1 MSEVTAFDIT
11 ADLPGAGETVLLEAS
26 AGTGKTWTIGAL
38 VARYVAEGMPLESLL
53 VITFGRAASQEMR
66 ERVREHLRMVHRGLA
81 QPDEAS
87 TDPVITMLRAGR
99 DDEVALRE
107 RRLREALTHFDA
119 ATIATT
125 HQFCQLV
132 LRGLGIAGDTDPR
145 ARLVEDLTDLREEV
159 VDDLYL
165 RGFAATEG
173 PPAFSRE
180 EAGSI
185 ARVVTEHPHSAI
197 VPVGLPHGSTSA
209 RKLGFAELVRT
220 EMTRR
225 KRRLGVLSFD
235 DLLSELADALADDT
249 SPARQRMRDR
259 WQVVL
264 VDEFQDTDPVQWQ
277 VLDRAFA
284 GHSTLVL
291 IGDPKQAIYGFRG
304 GDVHTYLQ
312 ASATATRQHTLLRNY
327 RSDPGLVNALTT
339 MMRGAQLGS
348 PEIVVHPIEAHKTSC
363 RLALPQAR
371 DDPTSDDPP
380 PEPAPVRLRAVPSRL
395 VTDEDGKIPI
405 GRVRPVVAADCA
417 AEVARLLGS
426 GMTFDNGDGP
436 RRLRPGDIAVLAHR
450 RDSLDQVRGA
460 LADVGIPAVIVSSES
475 IFETPAAADWLTLLE
490 AMSQSHRPERV
501 RAAALT
507 PFVGHRAADLE
518 AEGDRLVDET
528 ARVLRSWTEVL
539 GRRGVAAVLAAA
551 TSNGLEGRVLR
562 HHGGERRLTDLRH
575 LGEVLHE
582 RTVVEGDGLTAL
594 TTWLRERMQ
603 DARHEERTRRLESD
617 ADAVA
622 LATIHASKGLQY
634 PVVLLPFVADRFVMP
649 SNRLTSLH
657 LHDEQGRRCVD
668 IGVKDDNDR
677 GERLRQHLEEEDGE
691 ALRLLYVALTRAQSQ
706 VVAWWFPSGRNTS
719 ASALHRML
727 FGRGPGDGVLPPRSD
742 VPDDRVAAERLRR
755 WESEGAFALEVV
767 GGGDVESVPQQRPAR
782 ELAARR
788 WTRVVDDGWIRTSY
802 TRLTRPLELGHALGT
817 GVGPA
822 GSVDS
827 EPEHGPRE
835 GEEELRPAVVP
846 GERHAPAPSAPPSG
860 APRPTADGPLPSPMA
875 DLPVGATFG
884 NLVHAVLEDADPQAP
899 DLREELLA
907 HIDAQAGRWTVA
919 GLERETLAD
928 ALVAVCDTPLGP
940 LVPGATL
947 RSISRSDR
955 LCEMAFELP
964 LARGDAARAGEGA
977 MLGELAGLLRAHLPE
992 GDPVRGLADTL
1003 DDPAVGQQPLR
1014 GYLTGSVDVVMRH
1027 EGRYVVVDY
1036 KTNWLGTADEP
1047 LTTDHYGPMAL
1058 HEAMG
1063 HSSYPLQALL
1073 YAVVLHRFLRWRLPG
1088 YDPSEH
1094 LGGVLYL
1101 YVRGMAGPGSSVT
1114 GGHPSGVFSWLPPV
1128 ALVEAVSEL
1137 LDGRSS

>member
-1 MSEVTAFDIT
+1 MSRLTPFDVL
-11 ADLPGAGETVLLEAS
+11 ADLPGRDETVLLEAS

-66 ERVREHLRMVHRGLA
+66 ERVREHLRLVHRGLA
-81 QPDEAS
+81 RPEEA
-87 TDPVITMLRAGR
+87 TKDPVVAHLRDG
-99 DDEVALRE
+99 DPETVALRE

-173 PPAFSRE
+173 PPAFSRAD
-180 EAGSI
+180 AGAI
-185 ARVVTEHPHSAI
+185 ARIVTEHPHSRLT
-197 VPVGLPHGSTSA
+197 PGELPHGSTAA
-209 RKLGFAELVRT
+209 RKLRFAHLVRE

-225 KRRLGVLSFD
+225 KRLLGILSFD
-235 DLLSELADALADDT
+235 DLLSELADALADDA

-277 VLDRAFA
+277 VLERAFA
-284 GHSTLVL
+284 GHSALVL

-327 RSDPGLVNALTT
+327 RSDPGLVTALST
-339 MMRGAQLGS
+339 MMRGAELGS
-348 PEIVVHPIEAHKTSC
+348 PEIVVHAIEADKDEP
-363 RLALPQAR
+363 RLAYPPDAEPG
-371 DDPTSDDPP
+371 DPALLS
-380 PEPAPVRLRAVPSRL
+380 PVRLRAVPTRL
-395 VTDEDGKIPI
+395 VVDEDGKTPI

-417 AEVARLLGS
+417 AEVARLLRS
-426 GMTFDNGDGP
+426 GLTFEGRP
-436 RRLRPGDIAVLAHR
+436 LRAGDIAVLAHK
-450 RDSLDQVRGA
+450 RDSLDRVRGA
-460 LADVGIPAVIVSSES
+460 LGAIGIPSVIVSSES
-475 IFETPAAADWLTLLE
+475 IYETPAAADWLTLLE
-490 AMSQSHRPERV
+490 AMAQSHRPDRV

-518 AEGDRLVDET
+518 TGGDEIVDET
-528 ARVLRSWTEVL
+528 ARVLRTWSEVL

-551 TSNGLEGRVLR
+551 TSAGLESRVLR
-562 HHGGERRLTDLRH
+562 HAGGERRLTDLRH

-582 RTVVEGDGLTAL
+582 RAVVEGDGLTAL
-594 TTWLRERMQ
+594 TTWLRERIQ

-617 ADAVA
+617 AEAVA

-634 PVVLLPFVADRFVMP
+634 PIVLLPFVSDRHVMP
-649 SNRLTSLH
+649 RNRLTHLH
-657 LHDEQGRRCVD
+657 LHDEQGRRALD
-668 IGVKDDNDR
+668 IGITDDADR
-677 GERLRQHLEEEDGE
+677 GDRVARHLAEEDGE
-691 ALRLLYVALTRAQSQ
+691 ALRLFYVAMTRAQSQ
-706 VVAWWFPSGRNTS
+706 VVAWWFPSGLNT
-719 ASALHRML
+719 APSALHRML
-727 FGRGPGDGVLPPRSD
+727 FGREPGVGALPPRVD
-742 VPDDRVAAERLRR
+742 VPGDHDAAARLRL
-755 WESEGAFALEVV
+755 WEGEGALGLEVV
-767 GGGDVESVPQQRPAR
+767 TGESPEPVEAPAATR
-782 ELAARR
+782 ELSARTWSR
-788 WTRVVDDGWIRTSY
+788 EIDTGWIRTSY
-802 TRLTRPLELGHALGT
+802 TRLTRPLEMGHA
-817 GVGPA
+817 A
-822 GSVDS
+822 GSVGS

-835 GEEELRPAVVP
+835 GEDGPD
-846 GERHAPAPSAPPSG
+846 APEVAAPPSTPAPAHG
-860 APRPTADGPLPSPMA
+860 ALRSPMA

-884 NLVHAVLEDADPQAP
+884 NLVHAVLEEADPQAP
-899 DLREELLA
+899 DLRAEMLA
-907 HIDAQAGRWTVA
+907 RVDAQVGRWAVA
-919 GLERETLAD
+919 GLDRETLAD

-940 LVPGATL
+940 LLPGATL
-947 RSISRSDR
+947 RTIGRRDR

-964 LARGDAARAGEGA
+964 LADGDTAHDGDGARLGA
-977 MLGELAGLLRAHLPE
+977 LATLLRTHLPE
-992 GDPVRGLADTL
+992 GDPVRGLAEAL
-1003 DDPAVGQQPLR
+1003 DDPAVGDQPLR

-1036 KTNWLGTADEP
+1036 KTNWLGAADEP
-1047 LTTDHYGPMAL
+1047 LTTDQYGPMAL

-1073 YAVVLHRFLRWRLPG
+1073 YAVVLHRFLRWRQPG
-1088 YDPSEH
+1088 YAPEQH

-1101 YVRGMAGPGSSVT
+1101 YVRGMAGPQTPVT

-1128 ALVEAVSEL
+1128 ALVEAVSAL
-1137 LDGRSS
+1137 LDGSTP